1 MTKKAKY
8 LFLDCETGGLD
19 EKKHSLLTAFFL
31 AVDEDLNEVGR
42 LYLGVRPQDGTYK
55 VTSGALKIN
64 KIDIV
69 AHDEALASGA
79 DPKMLLVDF
88 LTLHSGGGRDKL
100 IPVGHNIQFDFG
112 FIHSELLDKTTWEK
126 FNSYRVLDTSIVANF
141 LKFVNKLP
149 QKQQTSLVKLA
160 EYYGVTQD
168 LISGAHNA
176 IMDVQMTVAV
186 LKKMKETLH
195 HDDIIL

>member
-1 MTKKAKY
+1 MIKKAKY
-8 LFLDCETGGLD
+8 LFLDCESGGLD
-19 EKKHSLLTAFFL
+19 SEKHSLLTAFFL
-31 AVDEDLNEVGR
+31 AADEDLNEVGR
-42 LYLGVRPQDGTYK
+42 LYLGIRPQDGTYK
-55 VTSGALKIN
+55 VTAGALKIN

-69 AHDEALASGA
+69 AHDEALASGPS
-79 DPKMLLVDF
+79 PKLLLADF
-88 LTLHSGGGRDKL
+88 LTVHSEMGRNKL

-112 FIHSELLDKTTWEK
+112 FIHAELLDKTTWEK

-149 QKQQTSLVKLA
+149 AKQQTSLVKLA
-160 EYYGVTQD
+160 EYYGIAPN

-176 IMDVQMTVAV
+176 IVDVEMTVAV
-186 LKKMKETLH
+186 LKKMKATLH